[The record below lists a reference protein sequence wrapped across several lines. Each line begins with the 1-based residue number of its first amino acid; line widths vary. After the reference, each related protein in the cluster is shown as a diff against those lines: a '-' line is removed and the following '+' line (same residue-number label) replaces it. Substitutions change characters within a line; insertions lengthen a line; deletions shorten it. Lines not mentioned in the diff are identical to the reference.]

1 MSSQLDYIEVYKRA
15 FSLID
20 TSFSEGVTGQR
31 TSVLNLELIFFSDSL
46 SDATEN
52 VFFDRGQNEAEDF
65 LWSDWRAELF
75 LVNSWMT
82 RSLLLSDLN
91 TELFLMSEW
100 LLLSILNTKLSLVNS
115 WVTCLLLLSS
125 LITVLSLVNSWV
137 TWVHVVCRQCEC
149 NTEFLL

>member
-65 LWSDWRAELF
+65 L
-75 LVNSWMT
+75 
-82 RSLLLSDLN
+82 
-91 TELFLMSEW
+91 
-100 LLLSILNTKLSLVNS
+100 
-115 WVTCLLLLSS
+115 
-125 LITVLSLVNSWV
+125 
-137 TWVHVVCRQCEC
+137 
-149 NTEFLL
+149 

>member
-1 MSSQLDYIEVYKRA
+1 MYKRV
-15 FSLID
+15 FSLIS
-20 TSFSEGVTGQR
+20 TSFSEGMTGWR

-46 SDATEN
+46 SDVTGN

-82 RSLLLSDLN
+82 RSLLLSSLN

-115 WVTCLLLLSS
+115 WVTRLLLLSS

-137 TWVHVVCRQCEC
+137 TWVHIVCRQYEC

>member
-1 MSSQLDYIEVYKRA
+1 MSSQLNYVEVYKRV
-15 FSLID
+15 FSLMS
-20 TSFSEGVTGQR
+20 TSFSRGVTEQR
-31 TSVLNLELIFFSDSL
+31 TSVLNLRLISFSDSL
-46 SDATEN
+46 SDVTEN
-52 VFFDRGQNEAEDF
+52 VFFDRGQNRAEDF

-82 RSLLLSDLN
+82 RSLLLSSLN

-115 WVTCLLLLSS
+115 WVTRLLLLSS

-137 TWVHVVCRQCEC
+137 TWVHIVCRQHEC